1 MDGFTFVYKKHIKS
15 PYTCTTG
22 VPVEVI
28 RGAESRG
35 YSKSREIWVVRMD
48 FWQQRRGARISAV
61 LRGESMRLKPPG
73 LGLL

>member
-1 MDGFTFVYKKHIKS
+1 M
-15 PYTCTTG
+15 
-22 VPVEVI
+22 EVI

-48 FWQQRRGARISAV
+48 FWQQKRGARISAV